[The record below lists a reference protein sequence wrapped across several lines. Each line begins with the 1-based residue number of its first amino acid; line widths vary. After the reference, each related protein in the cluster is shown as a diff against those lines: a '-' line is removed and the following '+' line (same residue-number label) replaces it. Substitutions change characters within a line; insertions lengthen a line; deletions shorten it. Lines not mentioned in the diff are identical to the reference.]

1 MNANAKIELVP
12 YTNSGEVVGIRA
24 ILHDGGV
31 SAIIA
36 DVPRDYISSEP
47 LEQVFARAMTEAIRW
62 LKSGPVALRATCG
75 DYVART

>member
-24 ILHDGGV
+24 ILHDGAV
-31 SAIIA
+31 HAIIA
-36 DVPRDYISSEP
+36 DVPRDFIADEP
-47 LEQVFARAMTEAIRW
+47 LEQVFSRALASASRW
-62 LKSGPVALRATCG
+62 LKTGPVALRATGG